1 MDRTPAALYLEDV
14 ANQFHVYKGLADR
27 ALAQVR
33 DEDLFV
39 ALDPESNS
47 LAVLIQHMAGNLISR
62 WTDFLTTDGEKPDR
76 DRDSE
81 FETKDG
87 TTREALLARWEEG
100 WRRLFE
106 ALAGLTEEDLTR
118 TVTIRAEPHTVIRA
132 IDRQLAHQVYHTG
145 QIVFLAKHL
154 ASDHWQNLSVPRGKT
169 RELNADMFARAENSR
184 ERRRSDAVPVPRGA
198 RTNWTA
204 LQFLLKSSDGSKA
217 LKLYLPRRRSILE
230 RAGGGGPYPD
240 QGLPPVVI

>member
-1 MDRTPAALYLEDV
+1 VERTPAVLYLEDV
-14 ANQFHVYKGLADR
+14 AAQFRTYKSLADR

-87 TTREALLARWEEG
+87 TARAALLARWEEG
-100 WRRLFE
+100 WSRLFK

-118 TVTIRAEPHTVIRA
+118 TVTIRAEPHSVIRA
-132 IDRQLAHQVYHTG
+132 INRQLTHQAYHTG

-154 ASDHWQNLSVPRGKT
+154 ASEHWKNLSVPRGKT
-169 RELNADMFARAENSR
+169 REFNAEMLARS
-184 ERRRSDAVPVPRGA
+184 GA
-198 RTNWTA
+198 
-204 LQFLLKSSDGSKA
+204 K
-217 LKLYLPRRRSILE
+217 
-230 RAGGGGPYPD
+230 
-240 QGLPPVVI
+240 